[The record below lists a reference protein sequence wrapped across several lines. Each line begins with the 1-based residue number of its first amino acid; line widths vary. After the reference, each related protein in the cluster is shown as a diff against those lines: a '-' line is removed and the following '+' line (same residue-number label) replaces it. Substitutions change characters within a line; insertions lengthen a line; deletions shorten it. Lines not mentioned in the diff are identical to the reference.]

1 MYTTLLRLG
10 LWTLVLVLATY
21 VFRESMAEPKIAEL
35 IPSEMLA
42 QALVVGVVLIVAG
55 MLARLFGKGA
65 KVVSKNRC
73 SVCRTPIASGAIY
86 CRAHLRAI
94 LQEEDE
100 KTHMTRVRRS
110 STPRT

>member
-1 MYTTLLRLG
+1 MYATLLRLG

-35 IPSEMLA
+35 IPSQMLT
-42 QALVVGVVLIVAG
+42 QALIVGGVLIVAG
-55 MLARLFGKGA
+55 LIARVLSKGA
-65 KVVSKNRC
+65 KVVGKNRC
-73 SVCRTPIASGAIY
+73 AVCRTPIASGAIY

-100 KTHMTRVRRS
+100 KTHMTHVRRPS
-110 STPRT
+110 PRN